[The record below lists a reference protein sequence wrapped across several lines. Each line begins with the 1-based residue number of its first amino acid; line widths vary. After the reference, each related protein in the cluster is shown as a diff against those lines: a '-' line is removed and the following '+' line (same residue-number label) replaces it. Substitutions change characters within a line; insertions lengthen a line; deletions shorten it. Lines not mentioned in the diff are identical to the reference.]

1 MVASP
6 VMAAKASSV
15 EQSAKSTIIFADLI
29 EVVLLTKINGIRVA
43 VVDSKNAWQ
52 MGCVRKQFNWKGIEL
67 QRPEK
72 VIPTKTL
79 MEKMFNLDKSN

>member
-1 MVASP
+1 MVAFP
-6 VMAAKASSV
+6 AMAAKDFSV
-15 EQSAKSTIIFADLI
+15 EQFAKSTITFAGLI

-52 MGCVRKQFNWKGIEL
+52 MGCVRKQFNWRGIEL
-67 QRPEK
+67 RPPEK

-79 MEKMFNLDKSN
+79 TEKMLQRDKSN